1 MIEKFS
7 TIFDGLRLAY
17 GTFKIENRNEKGKAT
32 GKAMIVREPRT
43 EATWEGHLSGNG
55 QSVGIIPINENNE
68 SRWGCIDIDEYNFDH
83 QALIKKILAA
93 KLPLL
98 VCRSKSGGAHVFL
111 FTSDFIPAKDMQD
124 ILTRLSVSL
133 GYAGSEIFPKQVVL
147 NLERGDVGNFLNMP
161 YYDHENGLRY
171 AFKDDGTA
179 ADLEEFFTLYD
190 EKVQTHEQALAL
202 NADEDAASPIVDGPP
217 CLQILCR
224 EGIGEGARNNG
235 LFNLGVYLRKAYP
248 ETWDS
253 EVLNYNMQFIKPPL
267 PLGEVNTVAKQLER
281 KDYTYKCKDAP
292 INSYCNPELCRT
304 RKFGIDGA
312 SAAAKIANL
321 RKYNSIPPVW
331 FLDVEGKPLE
341 MDTDDLLNQAAFQ
354 RSCVEQL
361 NFLPRTMQKAVW
373 ETRINT
379 LLVEMSETEGSII
392 EVSQDVSVNG
402 IFFDHLEE
410 FCTGHQ
416 AAEEKEQILFK
427 RPWTDEDREETFF
440 RLKDLEAH
448 LVKANFKHFKT
459 HQIAQRLRD
468 VNGEAAQIKIA
479 TKNVRLWKIPAF
491 KANKAIV
498 EEPKFAQD
506 EDIPF

>member
-1 MIEKFS
+1 
-7 TIFDGLRLAY
+7 
-17 GTFKIENRNEKGKAT
+17 
-32 GKAMIVREPRT
+32 
-43 EATWEGHLSGNG
+43 
-55 QSVGIIPINENNE
+55 
-68 SRWGCIDIDEYNFDH
+68 
-83 QALIKKILAA
+83 
-93 KLPLL
+93 
-98 VCRSKSGGAHVFL
+98 
-111 FTSDFIPAKDMQD
+111 
-124 ILTRLSVSL
+124 
-133 GYAGSEIFPKQVVL
+133 
-147 NLERGDVGNFLNMP
+147 MP

-354 RSCVEQL
+354 RACVEQL

-379 LLVEMSETEGSII
+379 LLIEMSETEGSII

-402 IFFDHLEE
+402 IFQDHLEE

-416 AAEEKEQILFK
+416 AAEEKEQILLK
-427 RPWTDEDREETFF
+427 RPWTDEDRQETFF

-448 LVKANFKHFKT
+448 LLKANFKHYKT
-459 HQIAQRLRD
+459 HQVAQRLRD
-468 VNGEAAQIKIA
+468 INGEATQIKIA

-491 KANKAIV
+491 KANKAVV